1 MVEAAIYFPAVIIV
15 VAIIICITIVKLD
28 ACLVQTR
35 AETVTQERAM
45 EALGEKYKV
54 NQKNKKMAGKHLIQT
69 AGNSFK
75 TTEGSSPGVN
85 RVYGESAYRAVL
97 PAFFGVMN
105 RRTVDVKKKTVTG
118 FSADMP
124 ELIRA
129 SDMMRHYPDYYLRYT
144 DMPYYIY
151 RETIAALLSGS
162 R

>member
-45 EALGEKYKV
+45 EALGEKYTGD
-54 NQKNKKMAGKHLIQT
+54 QKNKKMAGKHLMQT

-75 TTEGSSPGVN
+75 TTEGPGVGVN
-85 RVYGESAYRAVL
+85 RVYGESAYRALL
-97 PAFFGVMN
+97 PAFFGVVN

-118 FSADMP
+118 
-124 ELIRA
+124 
-129 SDMMRHYPDYYLRYT
+129 
-144 DMPYYIY
+144 
-151 RETIAALLSGS
+151 
-162 R
+162 